1 MTSENLFLEEIQ
13 LGAIALD
20 QLVVPLI
27 PLSCTVPPLMSQLF
41 FMWSY

>member
-13 LGAIALD
+13 LGALD